1 MSSNR
6 DSWTRAD
13 LVLLN
18 GKVVTAD
25 AKDTIAEAVAVKG
38 SRIVAV
44 SNNRLISEAIGEGT
58 EVVDLEGRTVFPGL
72 IDSHM
77 HPGSYGVF
85 WVRGVKCG
93 PDVESMEKLLERV
106 KEKADAT
113 PAGRWILG
121 YALDDV
127 KLGRYPSR
135 RELDGVTP
143 ENPLYIQRR
152 DGHIGVA
159 NSLALEAAGITVN
172 TPDPPHG
179 KIDRDEDGEPT
190 GVLRESAKDLVSGM
204 FPSYTVDE
212 FVEGLKH
219 VFDEF
224 IGLGLTTIH
233 ASMTDSTE
241 FKAMQRLRKDEELKL
256 RVCVHASGREE
267 GMLESLIAA
276 GIQTPFGD
284 DWLKLT
290 EVEWVFDT
298 STSGRTA
305 AYYDP
310 YVGEPDNYGIL
321 LYDQEDIT
329 DRVTRAH
336 RAGIRIGLDGIGDR
350 GIDRAL
356 DAIEAALREQPRE
369 DHRHRIEHCCYVP
382 PPIQRR
388 LKELG
393 VIDAS
398 ANGFLHDLGDAYKA
412 NRGEEQMRWM
422 WPHRTLID
430 QGIPAPA
437 HSDCPVCSPN
447 PWLGI
452 YSLVTRKTSSGDTLY
467 AGEGITPMEA
477 IRAYTVDGA
486 HAAWEEDLKGS
497 IEPGKLADM
506 VVLDGDPLTM
516 PHEELKDVR
525 TLMTVVDGRIV
536 YRSDA
541 WRSRAAQ

>member
-1 MSSNR
+1 MSVPQ
-6 DSWTRAD
+6 DLFAD
-13 LVLLN
+13 LAFIN
-18 GKVVTAD
+18 GKVITVNETD
-25 AKDTIAEAVAVKG
+25 EVVEAVAVKDGKILRVG
-38 SRIVAV
+38 SNEHVQEV
-44 SNNRLISEAIGEGT
+44 LGEGT
-58 EVVDLEGRTVFPGL
+58 EVHDLGGLSLLPGL

-85 WVRGVKCG
+85 WVRGVRCG
-93 PDVESMEKLLERV
+93 PDVASIDELLERI
-106 KEKADAT
+106 KGKADAT
-113 PAGRWILG
+113 PKGKWILG
-121 YALDDV
+121 YTLDDV
-127 KLGRYPSR
+127 KLGRYPTR
-135 RELDGVTP
+135 AELDNVCP
-143 ENPLYIQRR
+143 DNPLYIQRR
-152 DGHIGVA
+152 DGHIGVV
-159 NSLALEAAGITVN
+159 NSLALKAGGITKD

-190 GVLRESAKDLVSGM
+190 GVLREAAKDIVYSKM
-204 FPSYTVDE
+204 PPYTVEEYVD
-212 FVEGLKH
+212 GLRH

-224 IGLGLTTIH
+224 ISLGLTTIH
-233 ASMTDSTE
+233 ASMTDSKE
-241 FKAMQRLRKDEELKL
+241 FRAMQRLKAADDLKL

-290 EVEWVFDT
+290 EIEWVFDT

-305 AYYDP
+305 AYYRP
-310 YVGEPDNYGIL
+310 YVGEPDNFGIL
-321 LYDQEDIT
+321 LYDQDDIT

-336 RAGIRIGLDGIGDR
+336 KAGLRVGLDGIGDR

-356 DAIEAALREQPRE
+356 DAIEAALKESPRE

-382 PPIQRR
+382 PPIQER

-412 NRGEEQMRWM
+412 NRGEEEMRWM

-430 QGIPAPA
+430 QGIPAPG

-452 YSLVTRKTSSGDTLY
+452 YGLVTRKSSGGEVLY
-467 AGEGITPMEA
+467 ADEGITPLEA
-477 IRAYTVDGA
+477 IKAYTIDGA
-486 HAAWEEDLKGS
+486 YSAWEEETKGS
-497 IEPGKLADM
+497 IEPGKIADLI
-506 VVLDGDPLTM
+506 VIDRDPMTI
-516 PHEELKDVR
+516 PHEELRDIKTV
-525 TLMTVVDGRIV
+525 MTVIDGKIV
-536 YRSDA
+536 YSARVED
-541 WRSRAAQ
+541 